1 MTSHTMGLLP
11 GYRTRYKFSSVG
23 KASNSTTRQMI
34 IFTSIISL
42 HHQWTCFVW
51 QTSIIACRVQHG
63 VRPLLPLSPLN
74 ASIHPVVLAKLTS
87 RECAIIFLNSLV
99 SICFLNIYV
108 CKHRFVL
115 LSTFHRE
122 LSFASFWCFM
132 QRRITVQIAENKWT
146 WTLSHG

>member
-11 GYRTRYKFSSVG
+11 GYRIRYKFSSVG
-23 KASNSTTRQMI
+23 KASNSTTWQMV
-34 IFTSIISL
+34 IFTSIITL

-51 QTSIIACRVQHG
+51 QTGIIACSVQHW

-74 ASIHPVVLAKLTS
+74 AKQLTS

-99 SICFLNIYV
+99 SICFLNIYI

-132 QRRITVQIAENKWT
+132 QRHITVQIAENKWT